1 MKKFKGLILGAVALL
16 FTSEAYTPV
25 IAGSADFA
33 GPYIAIRAGAHG
45 GAMDGTATNNNS
57 EVTSGTLGKTWG
69 DVGVQVGWSIPI
81 GSSFLLGL
89 DFSLNPVEQIQKL
102 RPKMEYGEIRALL
115 GRFQFT
121 KEMVNTSLDNLSG
134 GERARIALL
143 KLLLEEN
150 NLLLLDEPT
159 NHLDTDAKEALEEA
173 LKTYLGTLVIV
184 SHDRWFLDQL
194 CTTIWNL
201 DGQGNV
207 EVYPGNY
214 SCFAKIPSSVRKDL
228 NSR

>member
-89 DFSLNPVEQIQKL
+89 DFSLNPGSGKINLDAGGGDSGANANDISVEA
-102 RPKMEYGEIRALL
+102 GDIRSASIMPMISVSDSSAVYIKAGISHADLTWT
-115 GRFQFT
+115 GD
-121 KEMVNTSLDNLSG
+121 VNT
-134 GERARIALL
+134 
-143 KLLLEEN
+143 
-150 NLLLLDEPT
+150 
-159 NHLDTDAKEALEEA
+159 
-173 LKTYLGTLVIV
+173 
-184 SHDRWFLDQL
+184 
-194 CTTIWNL
+194 
-201 DGQGNV
+201 
-207 EVYPGNY
+207 
-214 SCFAKIPSSVRKDL
+214 DL
-228 NSR
+228 NSSMMGTAVGIGSRTMYGTGIFIQTEAGFVDWDNMDVLRKANKGSASVDTESVYGAVSIGFRF